1 MTDNR
6 TTELLPCPFC
16 GGEADV
22 MLSQSRWGQSYTIH
36 HDALGKCPAEYVS
49 SMQFAT
55 EAEAIAAWN
64 ARVRR
69 GTLTADDI
77 RGLIERHSDESGDNG
92 RDFHNGAY
100 VAIAD
105 ELNARAERTCHNTH
119 ENRWF
124 KCSACGYGFT
134 DLYAEDE
141 GDINE
146 QPRYCPNC
154 GAKVVGE

>member
-1 MTDNR
+1 MSDE

-16 GGEADV
+16 GGEAMPV
-22 MLSQSRWGQSYTIH
+22 KQIEGRYAIARYS
-36 HDALGKCPAEYVS
+36 VS
-49 SMQFAT
+49 CNGCGLVAFYEAT

-64 ARVRR
+64 TRAELWS
-69 GTLTADDI
+69 GTLTAEQV
-77 RGLIERHSDESGDNG
+77 REAIEKRF
-92 RDFHNGAY
+92 DFDVWVPPARWQ
-100 VAIAD
+100 AIAD

-154 GAKVVGE
+154 GAKVIGG